1 MGKVYK
7 KLPVSEKRALTGLIA
22 NNNSGSQNFYL
33 AKGIVDLL
41 LNKLGISDVWYDEFR
56 PTPEESKMSFWQ
68 SKKCAEIKV
77 GNVEVGFLGEISKEI
92 IEKIEIPFS
101 VVVFDF
107 DFEKLQELCCEE
119 HEYQPVSRFPAAV
132 RDLAVLV
139 PREVKVVEVLNL
151 INTAGGPL
159 VRDVDLFDIYEGE
172 AIPEGKKNLAFH
184 IIYQAP
190 DRTLRKEE
198 IDVLQEKII
207 ETLEQNPEWEVR
219 K

>member
-1 MGKVYK
+1 M
-7 KLPVSEKRALTGLIA
+7 
-22 NNNSGSQNFYL
+22 
-33 AKGIVDLL
+33 
-41 LNKLGISDVWYDEFR
+41 
-56 PTPEESKMSFWQ
+56 
-68 SKKCAEIKV
+68 
-77 GNVEVGFLGEISKEI
+77 
-92 IEKIEIPFS
+92 
-101 VVVFDF
+101 
-107 DFEKLQELCCEE
+107 
-119 HEYQPVSRFPAAV
+119 